1 MTRERWE
8 SEENLEKLFE
18 EEKKAENINKVRR
31 KKFTMCICVEVSAW
45 HQTITEK
52 FILGFFSFKSTNS
65 SQATTN
71 SSYHIW
77 RAWFAFSSFFN
88 LSLFYSFFY
97 IPSFFFFFWYCF
109 WVLWDWSYVE
119 LKKVQF
125 ACWFFLNC
133 DCVVRLKKWRNWRIT
148 HSQQVEEYI

>member
-18 EEKKAENINKVRR
+18 EEKKAENNNKVRR

-45 HQTITEK
+45 HQIITDK
-52 FILGFFSFKSTNS
+52 FSLGFFSFKSTKP
-65 SQATTN
+65 
-71 SSYHIW
+71 SYHIW

-88 LSLFYSFFY
+88 LSLFYSLFY
-97 IPSFFFFFWYCF
+97 IPSFFWYCF
-109 WVLWDWSYVE
+109 LFLWDWGYDE

-133 DCVVRLKKWRNWRIT
+133 DCSVRLKKWRNWRIT
-148 HSQQVEEYI
+148 HSFY